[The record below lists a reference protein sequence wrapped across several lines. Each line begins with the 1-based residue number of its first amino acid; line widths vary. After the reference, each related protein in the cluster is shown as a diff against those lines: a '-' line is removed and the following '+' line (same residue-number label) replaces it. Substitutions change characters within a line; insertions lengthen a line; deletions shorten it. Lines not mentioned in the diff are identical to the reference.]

1 MPAGGGAFRPFL
13 FLLPPH
19 VFNPTRLATTMSQTP
34 DTSQEPSAALG
45 ADQLDE
51 LDTLL
56 DDLRSRAEEIPQW
69 EFCDGF
75 LTALAC
81 TRRPVPVAEWL
92 PMLLGDGGELD
103 VAEGEPLPLLPAF
116 ADAAQQARFLELW
129 TLRWNE
135 VVSQLDADVQSLDED
150 DAFQPEAMDMRG
162 AIASLPEEERAD
174 MEGQEIPSFGQVW
187 ALGFMFAVEN
197 WPEEWAAPRDRE
209 AADWLNEALDGIVA
223 LTEDDTGKPEVCMYT
238 EDGPPSTSQARVET
252 FGEAIW
258 AVYDLRR
265 LWKSMGPR
273 VEAVRRADTPGRN
286 DPCSCGS
293 GKKYKKCC
301 GAN

>member
-1 MPAGGGAFRPFL
+1 MSA
-13 FLLPPH
+13 
-19 VFNPTRLATTMSQTP
+19 PTPTTDIATAAP
-34 DTSQEPSAALG
+34 VTSALG
-45 ADQLDE
+45 ADELDE

-56 DDLRSRAEEIPQW
+56 DDLRSRGEEIPQW

-75 LTALAC
+75 LTALIC
-81 TRRPVPVAEWL
+81 TRRPIAAAEYL
-92 PMLLGDGGELD
+92 PMLLGDGGELE
-103 VAEGEPLPLLPAF
+103 VADGAPLPLLPAF
-116 ADAAQQARFLELW
+116 KDAEQQARFLQLW
-129 TLRWNE
+129 NLRWNE
-135 VVSQLDADVQSLDED
+135 VTAQLDADVKSLDED
-150 DAFQPEAMDMRG
+150 MAFQPEAMDMRG
-162 AIASLPEEERAD
+162 AIAALPEEERAD

-197 WPEEWAAPRDRE
+197 WPEDWAAPRDKE
-209 AADWLNEALDGIVA
+209 AAQWLDDAMDAIVA

-238 EDGPPSTSQARVET
+238 EDGPPSTSQARVEA

-258 AVYDLRR
+258 AVYDLRQ

-273 VEAVRRADTPGRN
+273 VESIRKDATPGRN

-301 GAN
+301 GANT

>member
-1 MPAGGGAFRPFL
+1 
-13 FLLPPH
+13 
-19 VFNPTRLATTMSQTP
+19 MSQTP

-81 TRRPVPVAEWL
+81 TRRPVPVTEWL

-116 ADAAQQARFLELW
+116 ADSAQQARFLELW

-223 LTEDDTGKPEVCMYT
+223 LTEDDTGKPEVCMYS
-238 EDGPPSTSQARVET
+238 EDGPPSTSQARVEA